1 MKFFSNNFRKMISL
15 SFNKILSFL
24 CLGFV
29 NAGNGVIRDPTIVNA
44 FDFLQ
49 FLKEKK
55 KPDLK
60 KMAPIDKFVLSL
72 EIGIYLTVS
81 TLIYCF

>member
-1 MKFFSNNFRKMISL
+1 M
-15 SFNKILSFL
+15 
-24 CLGFV
+24 
-29 NAGNGVIRDPTIVNA
+29 IRDPTIVNA

-60 KMAPIDKFVLSL
+60 KMAPIDKFALSL